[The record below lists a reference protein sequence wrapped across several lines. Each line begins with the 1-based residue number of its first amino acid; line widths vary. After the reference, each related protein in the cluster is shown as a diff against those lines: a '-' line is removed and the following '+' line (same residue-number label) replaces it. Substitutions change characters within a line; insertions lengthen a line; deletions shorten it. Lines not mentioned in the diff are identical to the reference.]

1 MEMITERNDSN
12 RHAAADTTQRA
23 VPFSTGQAEPFI
35 ARPDEILDDPALGT
49 QQKRSILASWL
60 SDKYAVPDAPR
71 WRQLEN
77 GALVDTHD
85 IWRALYALDDAEM
98 SSRSGRILASRQPAQ
113 RRRQRLRWINAI
125 RRRNRDDDGDDDDPP
140 PAPAANRL
148 PMRVNPFP
156 QFDPAPAIL
165 LAA

>member
-1 MEMITERNDSN
+1 MITERDDSN
-12 RHAAADTTQRA
+12 RSAAADMTHSA
-23 VPFSTGQAEPFI
+23 VAFNTGQAEPFI
-35 ARPDEILDDPALGT
+35 ARPNEILNDPALDT
-49 QQKRSILASWL
+49 QEKRSILASWL

-77 GALVDTHD
+77 GAFVDTHD

-98 SSRSGRILASRQPAQ
+98 NSRNGRSLVARPPAR
-113 RRRQRLRWINAI
+113 RRRQRLRWISAI
-125 RRRNRDDDGDDDDPP
+125 HRRKHNGDDDDDPP

-148 PMRVNPFP
+148 PVRVDPGP
-156 QFDPAPAIL
+156 QFDPGPAIL

>member
-1 MEMITERNDSN
+1 MITERNDSN
-12 RHAAADTTQRA
+12 RRAAADTTHRA
-23 VPFSTGQAEPFI
+23 VPFNTGQAEPSI
-35 ARPDEILDDPALGT
+35 ARPDEILDDPALGK
-49 QQKRSILASWL
+49 QQKRSLLASWL

-77 GALVDTHD
+77 GAFVDTHD
-85 IWRALYALDDAEM
+85 IWRALYALADAEM
-98 SSRSGRILASRQPAQ
+98 SSRSGQSLASRQPAQ

-125 RRRNRDDDGDDDDPP
+125 RKRNRDGDDDDPP

-148 PMRVNPFP
+148 SMRVNPGL